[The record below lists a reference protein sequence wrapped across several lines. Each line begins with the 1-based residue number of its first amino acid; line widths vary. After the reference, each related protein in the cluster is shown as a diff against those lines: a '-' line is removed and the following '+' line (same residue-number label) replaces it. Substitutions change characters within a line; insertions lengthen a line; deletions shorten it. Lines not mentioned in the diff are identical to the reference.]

1 MGARR
6 ARTMD
11 PLLVT
16 YALNLAYQL
25 AVLALVVLGLGIV
38 FGLLGIMNM
47 AHGEF
52 VMLGAYSAVAVQE
65 AGLPLL
71 LALPFAVLV
80 CGATG
85 WLAERLLIRPLANRP
100 FDTLLA
106 TWGLSILIRK
116 AVEAGFGRGY
126 KSIEHGMTGT
136 SQVLGADYPTYRLA
150 LLASIVVAL
159 VALALWYR
167 RSPAG
172 ARVQAMVANPGLAQA
187 LGLDTRAMA
196 RNTFVIGVAS
206 AGIAGCHARTAGAD
220 RALHGTG
227 LPAQRLLRAGGGRAR
242 QPRRTVR
249 RQRRHRRHPGRGLEP
264 ARPDLRLPR
273 GTPGGD
279 EFVSL
284 KPHGLVART

>member
-1 MGARR
+1 
-6 ARTMD
+6 MD

-71 LALPFAVLV
+71 LALPLAVLV

-126 KSIEHGMTGT
+126 KSIEHGLTGT

-206 AGIAGCHARTAGAD
+206 AGIAGVMLAPLVRIEPYMGLDYLLNGFFVLVVGGLGSLGGLFAGSGVIG
-220 RALHGTG
+220 GT
-227 LPAQRLLRAGGGRAR
+227 QVVVSSLLDQTFGYLAVLLVAIGF
-242 QPRRTVR
+242 
-249 RQRRHRRHPGRGLEP
+249 LW
-264 ARPDLRLPR
+264 
-273 GTPGGD
+273 
-279 EFVSL
+279 L

>member
-1 MGARR
+1 
-6 ARTMD
+6 MD

-71 LALPFAVLV
+71 LALPLAVLV
-80 CGATG
+80 CGTTG
-85 WLAERLLIRPLANRP
+85 WLAQRLLIRPLADRP

-126 KSIEHGMTGT
+126 KSIEHGLTGT

-159 VALALWYR
+159 VALTLWYR

-206 AGIAGCHARTAGAD
+206 AGIAGVMLAPLVRIEPYMGLDYLLNGFFVLVVGGLGSLGGLFAGSSVIG
-220 RALHGTG
+220 GTQV
-227 LPAQRLLRAGGGRAR
+227 LVSSLLDQTFGYLAVLLVAIGF
-242 QPRRTVR
+242 
-249 RQRRHRRHPGRGLEP
+249 LW
-264 ARPDLRLPR
+264 
-273 GTPGGD
+273 
-279 EFVSL
+279 L